1 MLAPRF
7 STPRGSDVYRQL
19 TGCGSLSGGGGEGR
33 WIVSGDVNLEHTLEV
48 FTTINPGEDVWDS
61 CDAPVDHLLT
71 NHNSPFLD
79 QK

>member
-1 MLAPRF
+1 M
-7 STPRGSDVYRQL
+7 
-19 TGCGSLSGGGGEGR
+19 
-33 WIVSGDVNLEHTLEV
+33 SGDLNLEHTLEV
-48 FTTINPGEDVWDS
+48 FTTINPGEKDVWDS